1 MERTLAFA
9 VIALL
14 FAGSAQAQ
22 VLGAFQGHVTDE
34 QGGILPGATVTIDN
48 TETGAQRVV
57 VTDGTGFYNVQ
68 SLPSGVYTATA
79 SLSGMQSGQRENVRL
94 LVAQVLGIDLQ
105 LSVGGVFEEVT
116 VVAEAPVVEGSRSS
130 IAIYVTEEEIDN
142 LPISGRDYVNFA
154 LLSPT
159 VKIEPNRDGISLSGQ
174 KGVSSGLKI
183 DGTEAKSA
191 FYGYARGG
199 EATENDGLVIA
210 QDSVKEFQVV
220 TNGFTPE
227 YGSSGGG
234 YMNVLTKSG
243 TNVFSGSVFGYFRN
257 EGMVAALRRSP
268 VDEANA
274 ISADD
279 DRFTPDEFDRK
290 NWGGSFG
297 GPIVKDKT
305 HFFLSFDQNNRDT
318 PAIATIR
325 SPTAVAAVR
334 QRFPSLLDGY
344 TDSADGAVGTFTTQ
358 VDNNI
363 FFGKLTHQLASNNT
377 VSFRYNLT
385 DFKVLNDNK
394 SVESLKTEKA
404 HSFVTSLVSVIGSRA
419 VNEFRFQFATDGLDR
434 NSNLDPGDPRAL
446 IRISTQEAGR
456 VQFGKLDFL
465 PIFVREK
472 KFQFQD
478 TFLYIFENHDLKF
491 GVDFQTDDSSE
502 FFAGSADG
510 RYDFNSPE
518 EFLANSASRARIYF
532 GSVANPNF
540 EVTQQLLGVFAQ
552 DTWRASDKLTMNYGV
567 RWDATF
573 NPQDIPHVI
582 PGASEIP
589 DDTNNIAPRLGFTYT
604 PGGDRNAVIRGGFGI
619 FYSRTP
625 MLIFFNQYQDNGIFP
640 NFGRV
645 TISPSQIGFV
655 TLGTTIDNENPPAG
669 LIPALAFVEPDF
681 DDATTVRAN
690 LGYEQEIAPSW
701 VTGLDLAWARG
712 YNLQSAV
719 DTNVFQ
725 PVPDEFGRPIFPD
738 GRPDSNFSD
747 IRVRTDDSRSNYY
760 SATVR
765 ITKRWLD
772 GFQVQAHY
780 TWSRDES
787 NDDNE
792 RSATS
797 ITVTNL
803 FDYDYDYGLSS
814 RDITH
819 RFVLSGIVAL
829 PLDFKLAGI
838 AMFQSGT
845 PYTALDPNDGLNNLP
860 GDPFRQA
867 RAVINSVLVER
878 NSFRNSSFENVDL
891 RLTKFFDI
899 NDVRIELI
907 AEAFNLFNFDN
918 FEVSASRQEPTLSN
932 GANNSQFGLA
942 SVPLGLQRQFQLG
955 TRIQF

>member
-1 MERTLAFA
+1 MQRLERQLDP
-9 VIALL
+9 
-14 FAGSAQAQ
+14 Q
-22 VLGAFQGHVTDE
+22 
-34 QGGILPGATVTIDN
+34 
-48 TETGAQRVV
+48 
-57 VTDGTGFYNVQ
+57 
-68 SLPSGVYTATA
+68 
-79 SLSGMQSGQRENVRL
+79 VRL
-94 LVAQVLGIDLQ
+94 
-105 LSVGGVFEEVT
+105 
-116 VVAEAPVVEGSRSS
+116 
-130 IAIYVTEEEIDN
+130 
-142 LPISGRDYVNFA
+142 
-154 LLSPT
+154 
-159 VKIEPNRDGISLSGQ
+159 
-174 KGVSSGLKI
+174 
-183 DGTEAKSA
+183 
-191 FYGYARGG
+191 
-199 EATENDGLVIA
+199 
-210 QDSVKEFQVV
+210 
-220 TNGFTPE
+220 
-227 YGSSGGG
+227 
-234 YMNVLTKSG
+234 
-243 TNVFSGSVFGYFRN
+243 
-257 EGMVAALRRSP
+257 
-268 VDEANA
+268 
-274 ISADD
+274 
-279 DRFTPDEFDRK
+279 
-290 NWGGSFG
+290 
-297 GPIVKDKT
+297 
-305 HFFLSFDQNNRDT
+305 
-318 PAIATIR
+318 
-325 SPTAVAAVR
+325 
-334 QRFPSLLDGY
+334 
-344 TDSADGAVGTFTTQ
+344 
-358 VDNNI
+358 
-363 FFGKLTHQLASNNT
+363 
-377 VSFRYNLT
+377 
-385 DFKVLNDNK
+385 
-394 SVESLKTEKA
+394 
-404 HSFVTSLVSVIGSRA
+404 
-419 VNEFRFQFATDGLDR
+419 
-434 NSNLDPGDPRAL
+434 
-446 IRISTQEAGR
+446 
-456 VQFGKLDFL
+456 L

-478 TFLYIFENHDLKF
+478 TFSYIFENHDLKF

-552 DTWRASDKLTMNYGV
+552 ATWRASDKLTMNYGV

-582 PGASEIP
+582 PEASEIP
-589 DDTNNIAPRLGFTYT
+589 DDTNNIAPRSRFRVHTGWRPQRRDPRRLRHLLQPHADADLLQPV
-604 PGGDRNAVIRGGFGI
+604 PGQRHLPELRPRDDITVA
-619 FYSRTP
+619 
-625 MLIFFNQYQDNGIFP
+625 
-640 NFGRV
+640 GRV
-645 TISPSQIGFV
+645 RDARDERP
-655 TLGTTIDNENPPAG
+655 IDNENPPSG

-681 DDATTVRAN
+681 DDATTIRAN

-725 PVPDEFGRPIFPD
+725 PVPDEFGRPVFPD

-760 SATVR
+760 AATVR
-765 ITKRWLD
+765 IAKRWLD

-819 RFVLSGIVAL
+819 RFVQSGIVEL

-838 AMFQSGT
+838 ATFQSGT

-867 RAVINSVLVER
+867 RAVINSVLVAR
-878 NSFRNSSFENVDL
+878 NSFRNSSFKNVDL

-899 NDVRIELI
+899 NDVRIDLI

-918 FEVSASRQEPTLSN
+918 FEVNRSRQEPTLSN
-932 GANNSQFGLA
+932 GANNPQFGLA